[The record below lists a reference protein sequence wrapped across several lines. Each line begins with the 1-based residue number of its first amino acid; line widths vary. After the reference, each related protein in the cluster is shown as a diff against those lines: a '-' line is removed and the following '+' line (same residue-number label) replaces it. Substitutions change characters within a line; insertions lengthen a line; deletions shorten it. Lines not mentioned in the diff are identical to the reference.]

1 MNMHVLMRVAGG
13 VMVLVL
19 LGGRPVLAAE
29 TPAKAAADVRLPVAL
44 NEGKGKAEE
53 AAGPNNPH
61 RRVGEAMQPRIAT
74 ANPVLN
80 VKAAG
85 AKGDGKADDTAVFQK
100 LLDLAAESQ
109 ATVEV
114 PPGTYCVGRLKVQSH
129 TGITGSPASRTM
141 CWIAARSKN

>member
-1 MNMHVLMRVAGG
+1 MQEMMRVAAA
-13 VMVLVL
+13 VMVLAVL
-19 LGGRPVLAAE
+19 VGRPVAAAE
-29 TPAKAAADVRLPVAL
+29 TPAKADADVRVPVAL
-44 NEGKGKAEE
+44 NEGEGNAAE

-61 RRVGEAMQPRIAT
+61 RRVGETMQPRIAT

-85 AKGDGKADDTAVFQK
+85 AKGDGKTDDTAVFQK

-141 CWIAARSKN
+141 CWIAARSRN